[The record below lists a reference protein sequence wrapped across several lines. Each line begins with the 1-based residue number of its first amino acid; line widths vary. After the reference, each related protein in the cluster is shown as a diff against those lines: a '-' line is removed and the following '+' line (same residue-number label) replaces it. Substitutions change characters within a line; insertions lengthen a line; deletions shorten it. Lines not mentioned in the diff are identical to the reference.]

1 MIYII
6 IRENYP
12 HNYSGYTMSI
22 KPVIAGQYRGK
33 LNQAASKF
41 QGFALP
47 PEGWI
52 RTARKALGMSAAQ
65 LARRLG
71 KTRAFVSN
79 TEKAELGGGVTLRTM
94 RSMAEAAN
102 CRFIYAFVPEER
114 AEVLIGRRARE
125 KAERRVMEAGVHMA
139 LEQQALSQ
147 SQIESEIER
156 LTGEILIEQPGDLW
170 NEENR

>member
-1 MIYII
+1 
-6 IRENYP
+6 
-12 HNYSGYTMSI
+12 MSV
-22 KPVIAGQYRGK
+22 KPVITRQYRGK

-71 KTRAFVSN
+71 KTRALVSN
-79 TEKAELGGGVTLRTM
+79 TEKAELDGAVTLRTM

-102 CRFIYAFVPEER
+102 CSFIYAFVPKEST
-114 AEVLIGRRARE
+114 EVLIRRRAKE
-125 KAERRVMEAGVHMA
+125 KAEQRVIEAGVHMA
-139 LEQQALSQ
+139 LEQQTLSQ
-147 SQIESEIER
+147 TQIESEIER
-156 LTGEILIEQPGDLW
+156 LTEEILREQPGALW
-170 NEENR
+170 NDEGR